1 MYASIRDLQ
10 QRRRDI
16 ITVQRILKIMTPATG
31 LLEVAR
37 SAKRSFSSY
46 ESKKK

>member
-1 MYASIRDLQ
+1 MYARIRDLQ

-16 ITVQRILKIMTPATG
+16 ITKNSQNYDASTG
-31 LLEVAR
+31 LLEAAR

>member
-1 MYASIRDLQ
+1 MYARIQDLQ

-16 ITVQRILKIMTPATG
+16 ITVKNSQNYDASPG
-31 LLEVAR
+31 LLEAAR